1 MLLVIVKSHF
11 ITVTAHAFLLHK
23 CLLADVIIS
32 ASFTVMHFFAGVR
45 AIPCDR
51 EVTSLRDMMS
61 QSRHLRRSAPL
72 KWWGYKNS
80 CSPYFNANT
89 LLRWRAFSH
98 CRVVFTPDS
107 RSLQLTQSGTVSRR
121 LYLNPLF
128 N

>member
-1 MLLVIVKSHF
+1 MLLVIGKSHF
-11 ITVTAHAFLLHK
+11 ITVTAYAFLLHK
-23 CLLADVIIS
+23 CVLADTIIS
-32 ASFTVMHFFAGVR
+32 AFFMAIRFSAGVR

-61 QSRHLRRSAPL
+61 QSRHLHRSAPL
-72 KWWGYKNS
+72 KWWGYEKS
-80 CSPYFNANT
+80 GSPHFNGNRH
-89 LLRWRAFSH
+89 LRWRVFSH

-107 RSLQLTQSGTVSRR
+107 RSVQLTQSGAVSRR